1 CLVPP
6 SYTSHIIKSYP
17 STVSHRSWSRS
28 STFASASSAPGT
40 PLPTGTPSSFAPTPP
55 PSAPSLATPML
66 HRCAAVLLCGDRPRR
81 PPKCREHRIR
91 VTNTPNFLTDD
102 VAGLAISVPRKTTQA
117 DRYVRAGLWKA
128 RGTT

>member
-1 CLVPP
+1 MLQLLLRRND
-6 SYTSHIIKSYP
+6 YLEQELDLRFRLF
-17 STVSHRSWSRS
+17 RSWDSPSRQR
-28 STFASASSAPGT
+28 
-40 PLPTGTPSSFAPTPP
+40 LR
-55 PSAPSLATPML
+55 
-66 HRCAAVLLCGDRPRR
+66 HRCRRWQRRCRIGAAVLLRGDRPRR

-128 RGTT
+128 RVTTQPPHGCRCR